1 MSSISEKNWA
11 VIKAGGKQHV
21 AQVGSKIII
30 NQIKDEE
37 GSTINSNNELSKEL
51 VSLKVLRHFLGK
63 KINGLKFKNKVR
75 YLKRYGHRQPLTELE
90 VISIGSA
97 KPKAEAASK
106 EKPTTTKK
114 AAAKKAVKKVKNG

>member
-1 MSSISEKNWA
+1 MSNVSEKNWA

-21 AQVGSKIII
+21 AQVGSKIIV

-37 GSTINSNNELSKEL
+37 GSTISSVNELSKEQIT
-51 VSLKVLRHFLGK
+51 LKVIRHFLGK

-90 VISIGSA
+90 VVSIGST
-97 KPKAEAASK
+97 KPQSETPAK
-106 EKPTTTKK
+106 EKATTAKK
-114 AAAKKAVKKVKNG
+114 PAAKKAVKKVKND

>member
-1 MSSISEKNWA
+1 MSSESEKNWA

-21 AQVGSKIII
+21 AQVGSKIIV

-37 GSTINSNNELSKEL
+37 GSTINSVNELSTEQI
-51 VSLKVLRHFLGK
+51 SLKVVRHFLGK

-90 VISIGSA
+90 VVSIGSA
-97 KPKAEAASK
+97 KPKAEATPK
-106 EKPTTTKK
+106 EKPTATKK
-114 AAAKKAVKKVKNG
+114 PAAKKAAKKVKND